1 MIRKIVQID
10 NDKCN
15 GCGLCVPSCAEGAI
29 TIVNGKAVLAADNLC
44 DGLGACLGDCPQ
56 DAIRIIER
64 DADEFDEAAVEGHLK
79 SIGREPHAEPH
90 HAPAHHAPAAPAH
103 HAGGGCPGSMAR
115 SFTRE
120 ESADV
125 PAAGQAPSELRQWP
139 VQLHLVP
146 PTAPYFRNADI
157 LVAADCVAFALGSFH
172 RDLLKGKALAIACP
186 KLDETGSYVE
196 KLATIFR
203 EGDVKSVTVA
213 IMEVPCCRGLD
224 LMVKQA
230 IGLTGRDI
238 PLTTVTVGIQGELR

>member
-1 MIRKIVQID
+1 V
-10 NDKCN
+10 
-15 GCGLCVPSCAEGAI
+15 
-29 TIVNGKAVLAADNLC
+29 
-44 DGLGACLGDCPQ
+44 
-56 DAIRIIER
+56 
-64 DADEFDEAAVEGHLK
+64 
-79 SIGREPHAEPH
+79 
-90 HAPAHHAPAAPAH
+90 
-103 HAGGGCPGSMAR
+103 AR

-172 RDLLKGKALAIACP
+172 RDLLRGKALAIACP